1 LSPAK
6 QRLEPYGVPI
16 EITCAAGVAPGTA
29 HFDDLN
35 AFPANFDCFALFL
48 DWGNALIVTRTDGRS
63 PEYPGGN
70 DDEYQRKGK
79 TGNEWKRIGLAR
91 FIWTPQQREEACRG
105 NEDLSN
111 VKMHRGIWCH
121 GPITDQDPKVLVTL
135 I

>member
-1 LSPAK
+1 LSPGK
-6 QRLEPYGVPI
+6 QQLEPYGVPI

-48 DWGNALIVTRTDGRS
+48 DWGNALIVTRTDVRS
-63 PEYPGGN
+63 PEYPEGN
-70 DDEYQRKGK
+70 GDEYQRKGK

-111 VKMHRGIWCH
+111 MKMHRGIWCH